1 MRRPLAVC
9 CLLFVA
15 AVFLWVKLTPPEAAE
30 WEEAEGKTVCVAGK
44 VYQKEIRPNRSGEE
58 QILLYLNHIA
68 VSGEYESI
76 FEKETIQGVL
86 CYLEEMT
93 EVPLGST
100 VLVQGKVQPFA
111 QATNPGEFDSREY
124 YRILKLDFRLKN
136 VKVKKISKDY
146 NKLQEL
152 LYCTKERCSRIID
165 AFYDRTDAGIMKT
178 VLLGDKTGLD
188 ENVEEQYK
196 RNGIIH
202 VMAIS
207 GLHISLL
214 GMGAYGLLRKCR
226 FPAGA
231 AGGMAMLFIGCFGIM
246 TGMKASACR
255 AILMFVI
262 KITADMIG
270 RTYDLVTAL
279 ALAAVFLLIEQPLYV
294 NHAGFLL
301 SFGAVLGIGVVLPRL
316 QEKRKEA
323 ERDWKK
329 RKVSWTVK
337 TGRGERKY
345 RKKVDDAG
353 KAAVDL
359 RKAADRIAEGILP
372 GISIFLVT
380 FPIQISAYYQ
390 YPIYSILLNLLIVP
404 LMTLVMISG
413 LCVIAAGAVQLP
425 VLSMLCGKGAAA
437 LGHGILE
444 VYSLTCGLTERLPGA
459 VVVTGKPETVR
470 IAVYYGL
477 LLVWFFMTYEREKTE
492 RTKNNTCCFKRIMRL
507 GTLGIGLLVLLVRF
521 PSGLEMTFLD
531 VGQGDCIYVR
541 SESGNCYLFDGGST
555 SKSEVGTYQMV
566 PFLKSRGVSCLEA
579 VFVSHGD
586 KDHYSGME
594 ELLENKEADRIRIK
608 RLVLP
613 ATANAEGCERLA
625 LLAKEQGI
633 EVCYVQEGDKIT
645 DDILTLVCLNPAAEK
660 EQRAVESG
668 NTGNTAETAQD
679 VNEQSQ
685 VFYLT
690 YGDFSALLTG
700 DVTGE
705 AERRM
710 YERLEEV
717 SGGKPLT
724 VLKVAHHGSKYST
737 EAGFLSDARPVFSV
751 ISCGKKNS
759 YGHPHEELLERLEE
773 CRTAVFKTTESGAV
787 TIWTDG
793 RKVRIKEYVLR
804 N

>member
-1 MRRPLAVC
+1 M
-9 CLLFVA
+9 
-15 AVFLWVKLTPPEAAE
+15 
-30 WEEAEGKTVCVAGK
+30 
-44 VYQKEIRPNRSGEE
+44 
-58 QILLYLNHIA
+58 
-68 VSGEYESI
+68 
-76 FEKETIQGVL
+76 
-86 CYLEEMT
+86 
-93 EVPLGST
+93 
-100 VLVQGKVQPFA
+100 
-111 QATNPGEFDSREY
+111 
-124 YRILKLDFRLKN
+124 
-136 VKVKKISKDY
+136 
-146 NKLQEL
+146 
-152 LYCTKERCSRIID
+152 
-165 AFYDRTDAGIMKT
+165 
-178 VLLGDKTGLD
+178 
-188 ENVEEQYK
+188 
-196 RNGIIH
+196 
-202 VMAIS
+202 
-207 GLHISLL
+207 
-214 GMGAYGLLRKCR
+214 
-226 FPAGA
+226 
-231 AGGMAMLFIGCFGIM
+231 
-246 TGMKASACR
+246 
-255 AILMFVI
+255 
-262 KITADMIG
+262 
-270 RTYDLVTAL
+270 
-279 ALAAVFLLIEQPLYV
+279 
-294 NHAGFLL
+294 
-301 SFGAVLGIGVVLPRL
+301 
-316 QEKRKEA
+316 
-323 ERDWKK
+323 
-329 RKVSWTVK
+329 
-337 TGRGERKY
+337 
-345 RKKVDDAG
+345 
-353 KAAVDL
+353 
-359 RKAADRIAEGILP
+359 
-372 GISIFLVT
+372 
-380 FPIQISAYYQ
+380 
-390 YPIYSILLNLLIVP
+390 
-404 LMTLVMISG
+404 
-413 LCVIAAGAVQLP
+413 IAAGAVQLP

-470 IAVYYGL
+470 IVVYYGL
-477 LLVWFFMTYEREKTE
+477 LFVWLFLTYEKEKTE
-492 RTKNNTCCFKRIMRL
+492 RTENNICFLKHLIRL
-507 GTLGIGLLVLLVRF
+507 GVLGIGLFVLLVRF

-586 KDHYSGME
+586 KDHYSGIE
-594 ELLENKEADRIRIK
+594 ELLENKETDRIRIK

-625 LLAKEQGI
+625 LLAMEQGI
-633 EVCYVQEGDKIT
+633 EISYVQEGDKIT

-668 NTGNTAETAQD
+668 NTGNATETAQD

-705 AERRM
+705 AEKGM
-710 YERLEEV
+710 YERLEAV

-737 EAGFLSDARPVFSV
+737 EEAFLSSARPIFSV

-773 CRTAVFKTTESGAV
+773 CGTAVFKTTESGAV